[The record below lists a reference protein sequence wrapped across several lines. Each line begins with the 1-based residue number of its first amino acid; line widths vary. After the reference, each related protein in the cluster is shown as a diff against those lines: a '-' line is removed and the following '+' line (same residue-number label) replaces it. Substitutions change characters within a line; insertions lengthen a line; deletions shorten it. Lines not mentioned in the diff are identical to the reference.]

1 MFIDDN
7 EKMRDIFILPKN
19 EFLDS
24 YSYLTEEE
32 YDETMQAVN
41 NMTIKVSD
49 VHELIGRFMDEFE
62 DYLDKKSVNST
73 ASVHLRGEEYDDLA
87 FRLWNVLKGWN
98 KP

>member
-7 EKMRDIFILPKN
+7 EKMRDFFILTKK

-49 VHELIGRFMDEFE
+49 VYELIGRFMDEFE
-62 DYLDKKSVNST
+62 DYLDKKSVDST